1 MAPPKP
7 WQVSSSSTGSTVATL
22 TQQSAEPDQHQQQ
35 QQAHPPESALP
46 VTDATATTT
55 LASAAS
61 PTTGLY
67 PSGYGLYGGGTTG
80 LYGGGGGLYGGG
92 SMYGGYGGGALYS
105 GGGYGYPG
113 GLQGM
118 GVPGQQDLWF
128 TQTAE
133 SLGRFN
139 QMLEMHTMFLDQ
151 IYHHCG
157 MIYARTADLVS
168 WLRGVL
174 NYVKSGKLEERNIEL
189 ILDRLGQSRQTPQEE
204 LAAIRRRVRVLSGF
218 AVLLVLWLLWKR
230 RSRKGAAAGLRG
242 CQRSVLSAVGR
253 LLPVGNEP
261 QGLGGG
267 SLLDRRYKFYIPRR
281 NWWPWKQKI
290 AHQRQAISRRR
301 KHIWPRYSD
310 PDEQR
315 AGDIRSDPGPS
326 VRFKVHDMNLSLK
339 RLWVYGRLLRKK
351 QLQDAIDWMEALCRP
366 SAKPVRDLLYRARTR
381 MVDHH
386 GYDPAR
392 LYIARIWTERG
403 PRVMSIHQQR
413 AGYYFRKK
421 KLQNMMQL
429 VVRE

>member
-22 TQQSAEPDQHQQQ
+22 TQQSAEPDQPQQQ
-35 QQAHPPESALP
+35 HAHPPESALP
-46 VTDATATTT
+46 VTDATATAT

-92 SMYGGYGGGALYS
+92 SLYGGYGGGGLYS

-113 GLQGM
+113 GLQATGL
-118 GVPGQQDLWF
+118 PGQQDLWF

-174 NYVKSGKLEERNIEL
+174 NYVKSGKLEEKNIEL

-230 RSRKGAAAGLRG
+230 RSRKGTRGASLQASWDAVLRNA
-242 CQRSVLSAVGR
+242 S
-253 LLPVGNEP
+253 
-261 QGLGGG
+261 
-267 SLLDRRYKFYIPRR
+267 DRRYKFYIPRR

-310 PDEQR
+310 PDAQR

>member
-1 MAPPKP
+1 M
-7 WQVSSSSTGSTVATL
+7 
-22 TQQSAEPDQHQQQ
+22 
-35 QQAHPPESALP
+35 
-46 VTDATATTT
+46 
-55 LASAAS
+55 
-61 PTTGLY
+61 
-67 PSGYGLYGGGTTG
+67 
-80 LYGGGGGLYGGG
+80 
-92 SMYGGYGGGALYS
+92 
-105 GGGYGYPG
+105 
-113 GLQGM
+113 
-118 GVPGQQDLWF
+118 
-128 TQTAE
+128 
-133 SLGRFN
+133 
-139 QMLEMHTMFLDQ
+139 
-151 IYHHCG
+151 
-157 MIYARTADLVS
+157 
-168 WLRGVL
+168 
-174 NYVKSGKLEERNIEL
+174 
-189 ILDRLGQSRQTPQEE
+189 
-204 LAAIRRRVRVLSGF
+204 
-218 AVLLVLWLLWKR
+218 LLVP
-230 RSRKGAAAGLRG
+230 GAAAGLR
-242 CQRSVLSAVGR
+242 CSLHQRPVLSAVGR

-261 QGLGGG
+261 QGLGG
-267 SLLDRRYKFYIPRR
+267 SCLLDRRYKFYIPRR

-366 SAKPVRDLLYRARTR
+366 SAKPVRDLVVGACWSCPCQPLSSRHRDHHQLYRARTR

-429 VVRE
+429 VVREVVVAVMVVVG